1 MCSGDSRGGHVSSSE
16 RSAQSSTPSHS
27 CCWLKHLPLSA
38 HRGSQSVVVGAT
50 VVVVGVIVLVGAIMV
65 VRATVLEDGSAV
77 KRIICITDILTP
89 ENVMM

>member
-1 MCSGDSRGGHVSSSE
+1 MSSSE

-27 CCWLKHLPLSA
+27 CCGLKHLPLSA
-38 HRGSQSVVVGAT
+38 HRGAQGVVVGAT